1 MATVPSRSRLG
12 LKSKSMKQLQNS
24 QPFAVSTTFRP
35 LNTAMKIVILGGMSS
50 LQFYRQTTQEWLPDH
65 TVAPVIDAYGQ
76 QTDGTLRLKAEY
88 TIYDVDE
95 NLDVQSIV
103 PQIYWYINDTQVTT
117 TDTTADYYL
126 VGDLLYVRKNF
137 THQNGV
143 KVYCECRF
151 VDTRTSAP
159 QIMSDTLSL
168 SAVLQA
174 DEQWSINILC
184 DRTRK
189 HFPLSAA
196 STIYTFEAEA
206 RLGGVDKTAQVA
218 WFWDYSLNNGSTW
231 LTIGDDC
238 LWYVNGKNSATLAV
252 DMDFIEDLLVRC
264 RIGVTNGT
272 STAAPDI
279 HNEATASIAWRF
291 PKILPTVFSY
301 GGNRVFPETAWMTF
315 GMMVHVAKHNDMTPE
330 QKRHWLMPNWGIRQ
344 QGSTD
349 NPEMLGE
356 YGLEVTVPGYRLFNT
371 LGVKYL
377 VDPYVSLRTVYDV
390 LADEDGELIQL
401 SDGNTI
407 AIRT

>member
-65 TVAPVIDAYGQ
+65 TVAPVIDAHGQ

-189 HFPLSAA
+189 HFPLHAA
-196 STIYTFEAEA
+196 TTIYTFEAEA
-206 RLGGVDKTAQVA
+206 RQGSADKTDAVA
-218 WFWDYSLNNGSTW
+218 WFWDYSVDNGVHW
-231 LTIGDDC
+231 LTINNDC
-238 LWYVNGKNSATLAV
+238 LWYVSGKNTATL
-252 DMDFIEDLLVRC
+252 FIDNLMVRC
-264 RIGVTNGT
+264 RIGIADGT
-272 STAAPDI
+272 STAAPDLP
-279 HNEATASIAWRF
+279 NEATACIAWRY
-291 PKILPTVFSY
+291 PKVIPTVFSY
-301 GGNRVFPETAWMTF
+301 GGDRVFAENSFMTF
-315 GMMVHVAKHNDMTPE
+315 GLIVHVAKHDDMTLE
-330 QKRHWLMPNWGIRQ
+330 QKRHWLMCDWAVRR
-344 QGSTD
+344 QGSND
-349 NPEMLGE
+349 DPVPLGA
-356 YGLEVTVPGYRLFNT
+356 YGLEVVVPRQYIYDNAGTKFI
-371 LGVKYL
+371 
-377 VDPYVSLRTVYDV
+377 VDPRCSIRGPYDI
-390 LADEDGELIQL
+390 LADPSGEVFQSASGHEL
-401 SDGNTI
+401 
-407 AIRT
+407 AVRTS